1 MKRVLI
7 IVLIVCAGF
16 QSFSQPVS
24 ESTRKKVSAVFD
36 VFNDFYVDI
45 PDSIDNKFFNL
56 GVNFSMLY
64 DFQIAESDF
73 SFAIGAGLGSH
84 NFYTD
89 AFVVEDSLN
98 VSALYPIKSLYPGND
113 YKKNKISYSYLDI
126 PLEFRLRTDK
136 EFRAA
141 LGFKFGFLID
151 SHTKYK
157 GEDYIF
163 GSSDNIFVKFK
174 DVPNIEKFR
183 YGVTAR
189 VGWKFINLTGF
200 YSLTNLFTKDKG
212 PETYPIS
219 VGISLMPF

>member
-7 IVLIVCAGF
+7 IVMIVCAGF

-45 PDSIDNKFFNL
+45 PDSIDNKFFNI
-56 GVNFSMLY
+56 GINFDMLY
-64 DFQIAESDF
+64 DIQIAESDF
-73 SFAIGAGLGSH
+73 SFAIGAGIGSH
-84 NFYTD
+84 NFYTN
-89 AFVVEDSLN
+89 AFVVEDSMN

-113 YKKNKISYSYLDI
+113 YKKNKISYTYFDI

-141 LGFKFGFLID
+141 LGFKAGFLID
-151 SHTKYK
+151 SHSKYR
-157 GEDYIF
+157 GDDYIF
-163 GSSDNIFVKFK
+163 GTTDNIKVKFK
-174 DVPNIEKFR
+174 DLPNIEKFR

-189 VGWKFINLTGF
+189 VGWKFVNLMAF
-200 YSLTNLFTKDKG
+200 YSLTDLFTKDKG